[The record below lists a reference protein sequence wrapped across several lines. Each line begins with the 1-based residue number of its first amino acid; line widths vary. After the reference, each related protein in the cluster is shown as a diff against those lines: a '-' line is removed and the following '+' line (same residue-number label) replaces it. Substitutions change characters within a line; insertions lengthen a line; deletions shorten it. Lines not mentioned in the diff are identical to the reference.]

1 MASGDTPR
9 PSGQKRGPM
18 SRFIIQLINKFRG
31 KRELTTDEIM
41 LGMLLM
47 SMTKGDPTKKVR
59 ISNEWIDR
67 QTENN

>member
-18 SRFIIQLINKFRG
+18 SKLIIQLINKFRG

-47 SMTKGDPTKKVR
+47 SLTKGDPNKKIIIGEVNN
-59 ISNEWIDR
+59 NE
-67 QTENN
+67 

>member
-1 MASGDTPR
+1 
-9 PSGQKRGPM
+9 M

-47 SMTKGDPTKKVR
+47 SMAKGDPTKKL
-59 ISNEWIDR
+59 IIGDK
-67 QTENN
+67 EN